1 MAKFRLNPDSV
12 FQIDDEDVPC
22 PTSISFDES
31 VDTYISECAAQ
42 TTKAHVLGSVV
53 ITGSFSGEVENNE
66 ILGDVEP
73 GVSGTLLLQ
82 PFDTT
87 PANIQI
93 TSLVLQITSRSTS
106 MSSTGLTTYTCN
118 FVCDD
123 LTIEVI
129 PAPP

>member
-1 MAKFRLNPDSV
+1 MAKFRLNPTSV
-12 FQIDDEDVPC
+12 FEIDDEDVPC

-31 VDTYISECAAQ
+31 VDTYISECAAA
-42 TTKAHVLGSVV
+42 TTKEHVLGSVV
-53 ITGSFSGEVENNE
+53 ITGSFSGEVENDE
-66 ILGDVEP
+66 LLGDVAP
-73 GVSGTLLLQ
+73 GVTGTLLLQ

-93 TSLVLQITSRSTS
+93 TSLVLQITSRSLA

-123 LTIEVI
+123 LKIEVI

>member
-1 MAKFRLNPDSV
+1 MAKFRLNPSSV
-12 FQIDDEDVPC
+12 FQIDDEDIPC

-31 VDTYISECAAQ
+31 VDTYISECAAA
-42 TTKAHVLGSVV
+42 TTKEHVLGGVV
-53 ITGSFSGEVENNE
+53 ISGSFSGEVENNE
-66 ILGDVEP
+66 VLGDVAP
-73 GVSGTLLLQ
+73 GVTGTLLLQ
-82 PFDTT
+82 PYDTT

-106 MSSTGLTTYTCN
+106 MSSTGLTSYTCN

-129 PAPP
+129 PTPP